1 MAEIAMPLLLS
12 VDLIVLSN
20 RGSEVTGRDD
30 DEGVLYADDDADA
43 ADVPDTIR

>member
-1 MAEIAMPLLLS
+1 MPPLLS

-30 DEGVLYADDDADA
+30 EGVLLNADDAAAA